1 MVFFYKSQLT
11 NFHSHIS
18 LKIREQ
24 TFPDDV
30 ICIKFIY
37 RNMYDKFVSTKKKI
51 FLQQR
56 ME

>member
-24 TFPDDV
+24 TFPDDD

-37 RNMYDKFVSTKKKI
+37 RNMYDKLMSTKKKI
-51 FLQQR
+51 FRKQG